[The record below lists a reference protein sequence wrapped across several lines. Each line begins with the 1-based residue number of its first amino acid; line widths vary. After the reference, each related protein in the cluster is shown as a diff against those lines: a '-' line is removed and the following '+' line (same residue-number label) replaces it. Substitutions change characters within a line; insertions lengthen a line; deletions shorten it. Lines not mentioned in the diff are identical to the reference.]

1 MRNNDLATKE
11 KIINTVVDMLHE
23 MDDPSKIT
31 IRQIAK
37 RVGIG
42 IGLINYHFQTRE
54 ALLNIAVVKIMED
67 TASKLKGIEN
77 DKYDDPEQKLKDTL
91 KELSDIAIQ
100 NSKFLIISTQYEL
113 LQGEIQTPLY
123 YIPLLRKICKNQKDE
138 SELRIIALQL
148 NSIMQI
154 VFLRSSAFQVYSGI
168 DIYNKLQRDKFIDT
182 CVNNLIK

>member
-54 ALLNIAVVKIMED
+54 ALINMAIVRIMED
-67 TASKLKGIEN
+67 VALKLNDIEKARFDN
-77 DKYDDPEQKLKDTL
+77 PELKLKDTL
-91 KELSDIAIQ
+91 KELSDLAIQ
-100 NSKFLIISTQYEL
+100 NSKFLNISAQYEL
-113 LQGEIQTPLY
+113 LHGEIQTPLY
-123 YIPLLRKICKNQKDE
+123 YVPLLSKIYNNQKDE

-148 NSIMQI
+148 HSIMQV
-154 VFLRSSAFQVYSGI
+154 VFLRSSAFQAYSGI
-168 DIYNKLQRDKFIDT
+168 DIYNKQQRDKFIDM
-182 CVNNLIK
+182 CVDNLIK